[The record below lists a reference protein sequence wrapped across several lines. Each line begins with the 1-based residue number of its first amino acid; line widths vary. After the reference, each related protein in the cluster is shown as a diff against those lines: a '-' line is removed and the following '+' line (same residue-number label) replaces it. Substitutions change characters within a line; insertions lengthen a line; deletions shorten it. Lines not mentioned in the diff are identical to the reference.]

1 MPQILLLVTAGL
13 VLHHLS
19 RVLLLPEQ
27 VVVGAVLKRKLRVLD
42 KVVVATEPMEIVPL
56 VLVLP
61 ILAAVEVVEDIQVVL
76 VVLEAQAALVSLSS
90 KSHLR
95 TMPHSHLV

>member
-1 MPQILLLVTAGL
+1 MPQIRLLVT
-13 VLHHLS
+13 V
-19 RVLLLPEQ
+19 
-27 VVVGAVLKRKLRVLD
+27 
-42 KVVVATEPMEIVPL
+42 

-61 ILAAVEVVEDIQVVL
+61 QASRVLQLLEQVVAGALLKGKLLVQVKAAAVMGQIIILPLALVLPTQVAVVEAVDMQVVM
-76 VVLEAQAALVSLSS
+76 VVQVAQAALVSLSS